1 MSILQKAPDRMNMA
15 KKYFIVL
22 AILSL
27 AITAAGCTTSQ
38 ATVPDQYGGYLS
50 EMNSGNTDFS
60 LASDHYSNASQY
72 FSKSGYTPAIREIKE
87 AQKEYDQAL
96 QHYENMSAYADR
108 EDRRAYANALQAY
121 ARSCM
126 YASGSYGDAYL
137 AFQNGDSNRGNSR
150 LKDAT
155 DYIEQANKDHARA
168 AALQPN
174 AIV

>member
-1 MSILQKAPDRMNMA
+1 MSNLEKASGRVNMA
-15 KKYFIVL
+15 KKNLIVL

-38 ATVPDQYGGYLS
+38 ATVPDKYGGYLS
-50 EMNSGNTDFS
+50 EMNCGNTDFS

-72 FSKSGYTPAIREIKE
+72 FSKSRYTPAIQEIKE
-87 AQKEYDQAL
+87 AQKGYDLAL
-96 QHYENMSAYADR
+96 QHYKNMSADADRVDQRSYAD
-108 EDRRAYANALQAY
+108 ALQAY
-121 ARSCM
+121 AQSCL

-137 AFQNGDSNRGNSR
+137 AYQNGDSNRGSSR

-168 AALQPN
+168 VALQPN